1 MSKSLDIVRRHSRI
15 VGLFTLISALI
26 LAWVFRLAIKSLMAS
41 TWVPAGLNR
50 ELFLGAR
57 VSDVAGVS
65 LALVLF
71 LVCMASVTYRRFSSE
86 VVNEIVQCVFPSREE
101 TMSDTSVVVVVSV
114 VLGLVLWLF
123 DTLSAS
129 FTGMLYSAL

>member
-26 LAWVFRLAIKSLMAS
+26 MAWVFRLAIKSLMAS

-57 VSDVAGVS
+57 VSDVVGVA

-86 VVNEIVQCVFPSREE
+86 VVNEIVQCVFPNREE
-101 TMSDTSVVVVVSV
+101 AMSDTTVVVVVSV
-114 VLGLVLWLF
+114 ILGVVLWLF

-129 FTGMLYSAL
+129 FTGMLYNAL